1 MAALKRSQPC
11 SIFTTIISTVMIA
24 SSTSRPS
31 EITSASNCR
40 SVAAAKKAREL
51 ADRNLDAERKKF
63 DNGMTTSFTVAQVQ
77 NDLTTARSN
86 ELLAIAGYLKSMVS
100 WHRAIGDLL
109 SAKNVE
115 IAGLPKVMQ
124 APVAEEG
131 TRP

>member
-1 MAALKRSQPC
+1 MGIRG
-11 SIFTTIISTVMIA
+11 
-24 SSTSRPS
+24 R
-31 EITSASNCR
+31 EILAREVRTGARNVDTARR

-100 WHRAIGDLL
+100 WHKAVGDLL
-109 SAKNVE
+109 PKKNVE
-115 IAGLPKVMQ
+115 LAGLPVSMEKT
-124 APVAEEG
+124 PGEG